1 MIEIKNVK
9 KRYGKKEVLHDIS
22 LTIPDGEIVS
32 LIGGSGCGK
41 STLLK
46 MINRLIPITG
56 GDIYVNGENIHDM
69 EPVALR
75 RKIGYVIQQ
84 TGLFP
89 HMTIRKNLELVMD
102 LHNMPQEG
110 RSEKINE
117 MMDLVD
123 LSRDLLERYPIELS
137 GGQQQRVGVARAL
150 IVDPDVILMDEPFS
164 AIDPITR
171 VSLQDEL
178 RSLQETLKKT
188 IVFVTHDM
196 DEAIKISDRI
206 CLMREG
212 HVEQYDTPEQIL
224 RNPATEYVESFIG
237 KNRIWNSPEFI
248 KAEDIMIDATNIAY
262 PSDSLFRCMK
272 KITDIPQDF
281 LIIVE
286 RGTRRFRGLIN
297 ARMIREQASL
307 QGPVS
312 EIMAQPK
319 KLAHVGD
326 SLLDVV
332 ETIQTLHRPYMIVLG
347 DSERL
352 AGVIT
357 QSSLITTLGSQ
368 YVDDAEVI

>member
-56 GDIYVNGENIHDM
+56 GDIYVNGKNIHDM
-69 EPVALR
+69 EPVTLR

-102 LHNMPQEG
+102 LHKMPQEG
-110 RSEKINE
+110 RAEKINE

-123 LSRDLLERYPIELS
+123 LSRDLLNRYPIELS

-212 HVEQYDTPEQIL
+212 HVEQYDAPEQIL

-262 PSDSLFRCMK
+262 PTDSLFRCMK
-272 KITDIPQDF
+272 KNKDIPQD
-281 LIIVE
+281 
-286 RGTRRFRGLIN
+286 
-297 ARMIREQASL
+297 
-307 QGPVS
+307 
-312 EIMAQPK
+312 
-319 KLAHVGD
+319 
-326 SLLDVV
+326 SLL
-332 ETIQTLHRPYMIVLG
+332 L
-347 DSERL
+347 
-352 AGVIT
+352 
-357 QSSLITTLGSQ
+357 
-368 YVDDAEVI
+368 

>member
-56 GDIYVNGENIHDM
+56 GDIYVNGKNIHDM
-69 EPVALR
+69 EPVTLR

-102 LHNMPQEG
+102 LHKMPQEG
-110 RSEKINE
+110 RAEKINE

-123 LSRDLLERYPIELS
+123 LSRDLLNRYPIELS

-212 HVEQYDTPEQIL
+212 HVEQYDTPEHIL

-248 KAEDIMIDATNIAY
+248 KAEDIFAGLLQCAVTLNIAVTR
-262 PSDSLFRCMK
+262 PAGDAVCV
-272 KITDIPQDF
+272 IP
-281 LIIVE
+281 
-286 RGTRRFRGLIN
+286 TRR
-297 ARMIREQASL
+297 
-307 QGPVS
+307 
-312 EIMAQPK
+312 
-319 KLAHVGD
+319 H
-326 SLLDVV
+326 
-332 ETIQTLHRPYMIVLG
+332 
-347 DSERL
+347 
-352 AGVIT
+352 
-357 QSSLITTLGSQ
+357 
-368 YVDDAEVI
+368 DDA

>member
-56 GDIYVNGENIHDM
+56 GDIYVNGKNIHDM
-69 EPVALR
+69 EPVTLR

-102 LHNMPQEG
+102 LHKMPQEG
-110 RSEKINE
+110 RAEKINE

-123 LSRDLLERYPIELS
+123 LSRDLLNRYPIELS

-224 RNPATEYVESFIG
+224 RN
-237 KNRIWNSPEFI
+237 
-248 KAEDIMIDATNIAY
+248 M
-262 PSDSLFRCMK
+262 
-272 KITDIPQDF
+272 
-281 LIIVE
+281 
-286 RGTRRFRGLIN
+286 
-297 ARMIREQASL
+297 
-307 QGPVS
+307 
-312 EIMAQPK
+312 
-319 KLAHVGD
+319 
-326 SLLDVV
+326 
-332 ETIQTLHRPYMIVLG
+332 
-347 DSERL
+347 
-352 AGVIT
+352 
-357 QSSLITTLGSQ
+357 
-368 YVDDAEVI
+368 

>member
-1 MIEIKNVK
+1 M
-9 KRYGKKEVLHDIS
+9 
-22 LTIPDGEIVS
+22 TIPDGEIVL

-56 GDIYVNGENIHDM
+56 GDIYVNGKNIHDM
-69 EPVALR
+69 EPVTLR

-102 LHNMPQEG
+102 LHKMPQEG
-110 RSEKINE
+110 RAEKINE

-123 LSRDLLERYPIELS
+123 LSRDLLNRYPIELS

-237 KNRIWNSPEFI
+237 K
-248 KAEDIMIDATNIAY
+248 
-262 PSDSLFRCMK
+262 
-272 KITDIPQDF
+272 
-281 LIIVE
+281 IVF
-286 RGTRRFRGLIN
+286 GTRR
-297 ARMIREQASL
+297 
-307 QGPVS
+307 
-312 EIMAQPK
+312 
-319 KLAHVGD
+319 
-326 SLLDVV
+326 
-332 ETIQTLHRPYMIVLG
+332 
-347 DSERL
+347 
-352 AGVIT
+352 
-357 QSSLITTLGSQ
+357 SSSKRKTS
-368 YVDDAEVI
+368 

>member
-9 KRYGKKEVLHDIS
+9 KRYGKKEVLHDITLS
-22 LTIPDGEIVS
+22 IPDGEIVS

-56 GDIYVNGENIHDM
+56 GDIYVNGENIHDI

-89 HMTIRKNLELVMD
+89 HMTIRKNLELVMN

-110 RSEKINE
+110 RTEKIND

-123 LSRDLLERYPIELS
+123 LSRDLLDRYPIELS

-224 RNPATEYVESFIG
+224 RNPATPYVESFIG

-262 PSDSLFRCMK
+262 PGDSLLRCMK
-272 KITDIPQDF
+272 KIKDIPQDF
-281 LIIVE
+281 LIVVE
-286 RGTRRFRGLIN
+286 RGTRRFRGLVN
-297 ARMIREQASL
+297 ARMIREQDTL

-312 EIMAQPK
+312 EIMAQPRK
-319 KLAHVGD
+319 VAHVGD
-326 SLLDVV
+326 SLLDIV
-332 ETIQTLHRPYMIVLG
+332 ETIQTLHRPYMLVL
-347 DSERL
+347 DDEERL
-352 AGVIT
+352 VGIIT

-368 YVDDAEVI
+368 YVDDEEVV

>member
-178 RSLQETLKKT
+178 HSLQETLKKT

-262 PSDSLFRCMK
+262 TSDSLFRCMK
-272 KITDIPQDF
+272 KIKDIPKDF

-332 ETIQTLHRPYMIVLG
+332 ETIQTLHRPYMIVLD

>member
-56 GDIYVNGENIHDM
+56 GDIYVNGKNIHDM
-69 EPVALR
+69 EPVTLR

-102 LHNMPQEG
+102 LHKMPQEG
-110 RSEKINE
+110 RAEKINE

-123 LSRDLLERYPIELS
+123 LSRDLLNRYPIELS

-212 HVEQYDTPEQIL
+212 HVEQYDTPE
-224 RNPATEYVESFIG
+224 
-237 KNRIWNSPEFI
+237 
-248 KAEDIMIDATNIAY
+248 
-262 PSDSLFRCMK
+262 
-272 KITDIPQDF
+272 
-281 LIIVE
+281 
-286 RGTRRFRGLIN
+286 
-297 ARMIREQASL
+297 
-307 QGPVS
+307 
-312 EIMAQPK
+312 
-319 KLAHVGD
+319 
-326 SLLDVV
+326 
-332 ETIQTLHRPYMIVLG
+332 
-347 DSERL
+347 
-352 AGVIT
+352 
-357 QSSLITTLGSQ
+357 
-368 YVDDAEVI
+368 

>member
-32 LIGGSGCGK
+32 LIGGRGCGK

-56 GDIYVNGENIHDM
+56 GDIYVNGKNIHDM
-69 EPVALR
+69 EPVTLR

-102 LHNMPQEG
+102 LHKMPQEG
-110 RSEKINE
+110 RAEKINE

-123 LSRDLLERYPIELS
+123 LSRDLLNRYPIELS

-212 HVEQYDTPEQIL
+212 HVEQYDAPEQIL

-262 PSDSLFRCMK
+262 PTDSLFRCMK
-272 KITDIPQDF
+272 KIKDIPQDF
-281 LIIVE
+281 LIIVD
-286 RGTRRFRGLIN
+286 RGTRRFRGLVN
-297 ARMIREQASL
+297 ARMIREQISL

-332 ETIQTLHRPYMIVLG
+332 ETIQTLHRPYMIVLD

>member
-9 KRYGKKEVLHDIS
+9 KRYGKKEVLHDITLS
-22 LTIPDGEIVS
+22 IPDGEIVS

-56 GDIYVNGENIHDM
+56 GDIYVNGENVHDI

-89 HMTIRKNLELVMD
+89 HMTIRKNLELVMN

-110 RSEKINE
+110 RAEKINE
-117 MMDLVD
+117 MMELVD
-123 LSRDLLERYPIELS
+123 LSRDLLDRYPIELS

-224 RNPATEYVESFIG
+224 RNPATPYVESFIG

-262 PSDSLFRCMK
+262 PGDSLLRCMK
-272 KITDIPQDF
+272 KIKDIPQDF
-281 LIIVE
+281 LIVVD
-286 RGTRRFRGLIN
+286 RGTRRFRGLVN
-297 ARMIREQASL
+297 ARMIREQDSL

-312 EIMAQPK
+312 DIMAQPQK
-319 KLAHVGD
+319 VAHIGD
-326 SLLDVV
+326 SLLEIV
-332 ETIQTLHRPYMIVLG
+332 ETIQTLHRPYMLVLD

>member
-56 GDIYVNGENIHDM
+56 GDIYVNGKNIHDM
-69 EPVALR
+69 EPVTLR

-102 LHNMPQEG
+102 LHKMPQEG
-110 RSEKINE
+110 RAEKINE

-123 LSRDLLERYPIELS
+123 LSRDLLNRYPIELS

-262 PSDSLFRCMK
+262 PTDSLFRCMK
-272 KITDIPQDF
+272 KNKDIPQDF
-281 LIIVE
+281 LIIVD
-286 RGTRRFRGLIN
+286 RGTRRFRGLVN
-297 ARMIREQASL
+297 ARMIREQISL

-332 ETIQTLHRPYMIVLG
+332 ETIQTLHRPYMIVLD